1 MRRLREGVFDGGA
14 VASVTSGATYR
25 AGLDSLGWARM
36 SRMDARGREHYAHA
50 IRRTIIEQSYRAS
63 VGHIG
68 SALSIADL
76 VAAVI
81 GGPARLDGGA
91 DRDRIILS
99 KGHAALT
106 LYAAL
111 HLYGRLEEGAIDTYC
126 ADGTL
131 LGVHPEHEL
140 EGIDFCT
147 GSLGQGLS
155 LGAGAALA
163 AKRQGSDR
171 RVYVIVSDAELNEGS
186 SWEAVMF
193 AAQHQLDN
201 LTLLVDL
208 NGQQALGYTRD
219 VINLGAVED
228 KLSAFGWS
236 AQVVPG
242 HDQEALGAA
251 LETTGEERPK
261 AIVAQTTFGYGV
273 SFMESQIK
281 WHYLPLD
288 EETYAVALAELD
300 ARTAA

>member
-1 MRRLREGVFDGGA
+1 M
-14 VASVTSGATYR
+14 SSGER
-25 AGLDSLGWARM
+25 A
-36 SRMDARGREHYAHA
+36 HYAHA
-50 IRRTIIEQSYRAS
+50 IRRTIIEQSRRAN

-81 GGPARLDGGA
+81 GGPARLDEEA
-91 DRDRIILS
+91 DRDRIVLS
-99 KGHAALT
+99 KGHAALA

-111 HLYGRLEEGAIDTYC
+111 HLSGRLEDGAIDTYC

-131 LGVHPEHEL
+131 LGVHPEHGL
-140 EGIDFCT
+140 DGVDFCT

-163 AKRQGSDR
+163 AKRQSSAR

-186 SWEAVMF
+186 TWEAVMF
-193 AAQHQLDN
+193 AAQHRLDN

-208 NGQQALGYTRD
+208 NGQQALGYTPD
-219 VINLGAVED
+219 VIDLGAVED
-228 KLSAFGWS
+228 KLSAFGW
-236 AQVVPG
+236 AVRAVPG
-242 HDQEALGAA
+242 HDQDALGVA
-251 LETTGEERPK
+251 LEARDEGRPH
-261 AIVAQTTFGYGV
+261 ALVARTTFGYGV

-288 EETYAVALAELD
+288 EEACATALAELD
-300 ARTAA
+300 ARAAA

>member
-1 MRRLREGVFDGGA
+1 
-14 VASVTSGATYR
+14 
-25 AGLDSLGWARM
+25 
-36 SRMDARGREHYAHA
+36 MDAGERSRYADA
-50 IRRTIIEQSYRAS
+50 IRRTIIEQSYRAN

-91 DRDRIILS
+91 DRDRVVLS
-99 KGHAALT
+99 KGHAALA

-111 HLYGRLEEGAIDTYC
+111 HLHGHLDGGAIDSYC

-140 EGIDFCT
+140 QGVDFCT

-186 SWEAVMF
+186 TWEAVMF
-193 AAQHQLDN
+193 AAHHRLDN
-201 LTLLVDL
+201 LILLVDL
-208 NGQQALGYTRD
+208 NGQQALGYTSE
-219 VINLGAVED
+219 VIELGAVED

-236 AQVVPG
+236 VQTVPG
-242 HDQEALGAA
+242 HDHEALGAA
-251 LETTGEERPK
+251 LAAGEGRPQ
-261 AIVAQTTFGYGV
+261 AIVAETTFGYGV

-288 EETYAVALAELD
+288 DEAYSTALAELD
-300 ARTAA
+300 ARAAA

>member
-1 MRRLREGVFDGGA
+1 
-14 VASVTSGATYR
+14 
-25 AGLDSLGWARM
+25 
-36 SRMDARGREHYAHA
+36 MDARERADYAHA
-50 IRRTIIEQSYRAS
+50 IRRTIIDQSYRAN

-68 SALSIADL
+68 SALSISDL
-76 VAAVI
+76 VAAVV
-81 GGPARLDGGA
+81 GGPARLDGEA
-91 DRDRIILS
+91 DRDRVVLS
-99 KGHAALT
+99 KGHAALA

-111 HLYGRLEEGAIDTYC
+111 HLDGRLDEGVIDTYC

-131 LGVHPEHEL
+131 LGVHPEHGL

-171 RVYVIVSDAELNEGS
+171 RVYVILSDAELNEGS
-186 SWEAVMF
+186 TWEAAMF
-193 AAQHQLDN
+193 AAQHRLDN

-219 VINLGAVED
+219 ILDLDAVED
-228 KLSAFGWS
+228 KFALFGWA
-236 AQVVPG
+236 AQKVAG

-251 LETTGEERPK
+251 LTAPVDGRPR
-261 AIVAQTTFGYGV
+261 AVVAETTFGHGV
-273 SFMESQIK
+273 SFMESEIK

-288 EETYAVALAELD
+288 DETFARALAELD
-300 ARTAA
+300 ARAVV